1 MTSLIETD
9 RLSLHLIE
17 AAELVTLFETPDDLS
32 IYEGKPFSNP
42 HRVLMDDSG
51 PLPWRVPQ
59 VKADPSLNIW
69 FVRWIVVKETQEII
83 GSISFHGAP
92 DSTGMIEIGLGIEP
106 AFQNQGYGFEALMG
120 MWGWVIDQPGVMTLR
135 YTVSATN
142 LASVRLIEKF
152 GFVHIGQQLDE
163 IDGPEEIYEMGN
175 EEFRSRYLTF

>member
-163 IDGPEEIYEMGN
+163 IDGPEEIYEMGS